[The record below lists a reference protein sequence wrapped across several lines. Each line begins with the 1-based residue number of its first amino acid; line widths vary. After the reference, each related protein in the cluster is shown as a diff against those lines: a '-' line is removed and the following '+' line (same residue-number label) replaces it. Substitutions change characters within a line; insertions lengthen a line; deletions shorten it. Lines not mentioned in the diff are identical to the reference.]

1 MGGIAGGVEMANNK
15 KEFTVADFIQRLEK
29 LPKDLQING
38 YVFQTDDG
46 EVRNTW
52 EMGEIIKPVEEDI

>member
-1 MGGIAGGVEMANNK
+1 MEINEK
-15 KEFTVADFIQRLEK
+15 RFTVADFIQRLKK
-29 LPKDLQING
+29 LPKDLPING

-52 EMGEIIKPVEEDI
+52 EMGEIIKTVDEDI

>member
-1 MGGIAGGVEMANNK
+1 MEINEK
-15 KEFTVADFIQRLEK
+15 RFTVADFIQRLEK

-52 EMGEIIKPVEEDI
+52 EMGVIIKTVHEDI

>member
-1 MGGIAGGVEMANNK
+1 MEINEK
-15 KEFTVADFIQRLEK
+15 RFTVADFIQRLEK

-52 EMGEIIKPVEEDI
+52 EMGEIIKPVAEDI

>member
-1 MGGIAGGVEMANNK
+1 MEILK
-15 KEFTVADFIQRLEK
+15 KMEINEKRFTVADFIQRLEK

-52 EMGEIIKPVEEDI
+52 EMGEIIKTVEEDI

>member
-1 MGGIAGGVEMANNK
+1 MEILK
-15 KEFTVADFIQRLEK
+15 KMEINEKRFTVADFIQRLEK
-29 LPKDLQING
+29 LPKDLPING

-52 EMGEIIKPVEEDI
+52 EMGEIIKTVAEEI

>member
-1 MGGIAGGVEMANNK
+1 MEILK
-15 KEFTVADFIQRLEK
+15 KMEINEKRFTVADFIQRLEK

-52 EMGEIIKPVEEDI
+52 EMGEIIKPVDEDI